1 MTKVLL
7 TAARYVVGVLF
18 IISGLIKVND
28 PVGTQIKLEE
38 YFEVFATDISGFFHV
53 FVPWALFLSV
63 FLSVL
68 EVVLGVALLAR
79 FKMRLTTGILLV
91 MIVFF
96 TFLTFYSAYFNK
108 VTDCGCFGD
117 ALKLTPWQSFYKDL
131 VLLALILI
139 LFINRK
145 KFDSEGRR
153 RSAGFSGAAVGLTL
167 VLCTALAWYAIE
179 HLPFIDFRA
188 YKEGNNIPELM
199 QPSEPFRYSYLMMK
213 EGKEYELEQYPAAT
227 EGYEYKEIR
236 LLNPEAQPVITD
248 FGVWNSEGDFSEEV
262 LQGNKLLVLIHTV
275 QKTDIE
281 SLDAIKQLTAG
292 LEGEVEPLIVTS
304 SDEASFEAFRH
315 EQQLAIPY
323 YFGDATLLKTMI
335 RSNPGLI
342 LLQDG
347 TVVKKWHY
355 NDVPKAAEVKE
366 LLK

>member
-1 MTKVLL
+1 MNKVLL
-7 TAARYVVGVLF
+7 PAARYVVGILF

-38 YFEVFATDISGFFHV
+38 YFEVFASDISGIFHV

-68 EVVLGVALLAR
+68 EVVLGVALLVR
-79 FKMRLTTGILLV
+79 FKMRITTTVLLV

-131 VLLALILI
+131 VLLVLIVY

-145 KFDSEGRR
+145 KYDRAGAGSV
-153 RSAGFSGAAVGLTL
+153 GFSGAAVALTTI
-167 VLCTALAWYAIE
+167 LCVGLAWYAIE

-188 YKEGNNIPELM
+188 YKEGNNIGQLM
-199 QPSEPFRYSYLMMK
+199 QPSEPFRYSYVMMK
-213 EGKEYELEQYPAAT
+213 EGKEYEFEQYPAAT
-227 EGYEYKEIR
+227 EGYEYKEII
-236 LLNPEAQPVITD
+236 LLNPDAQPVITD
-248 FGVWNSEGDFSEEV
+248 FGMWNNEGDFSEQI
-262 LQGNKLLVLIHTV
+262 LQGNKLLVVIHTIEN
-275 QKTDIE
+275 TNEE
-281 SLDAIKQLTAG
+281 SLETIKQLAAG
-292 LEGEVEPLIVTS
+292 LGEEVETVVVTS
-304 SDEASFEAFRH
+304 SSEEAFDAFRH
-315 EQQLAIPY
+315 ENQLAIPY

-347 TVVKKWHY
+347 TIKEKWHY
-355 NDVPKAAEVKE
+355 NDVPEAAEVKE
-366 LLK
+366 RLQ

>member
-1 MTKVLL
+1 MNKVLL
-7 TAARYVVGVLF
+7 PAARYIVGLLF

-38 YFEVFATDISGFFHV
+38 YFEVFASDISGVFHV

-79 FKMRLTTGILLV
+79 FKMRLTTAVLLA

-117 ALKLTPWQSFYKDL
+117 ALKLTPWQSFTKDIVLL
-131 VLLALILI
+131 VLILY
-139 LFINRK
+139 LFLNRN
-145 KFDSEGRR
+145 KFDKAETGF
-153 RSAGFSGAAVGLTL
+153 AGFSGAAVAISAL
-167 VLCTALAWYAIE
+167 LCTALAWYAIE

-188 YKEGNNIPELM
+188 YKEGNNIGQLM
-199 QPSEPFRYSYLMMK
+199 EPSEPFRYSYVMMK
-213 EGKEYELEQYPAAT
+213 EGKTYEFEQYPAAT
-227 EGYEYKEIR
+227 EGYEYKEIK

-248 FGVWNSEGDFSEEV
+248 FGVWNNEGDISEEV
-262 LQGNKLLVLIHTV
+262 LQGNKLLVVIHTV
-275 QKTDIE
+275 NKTEEE
-281 SLDAIKQLTAG
+281 SLSAIKELVAG
-292 LEGEVEPLIVTS
+292 LGEEVEALVVTS
-304 SDEASFEAFRH
+304 SDEASFDAFRH
-315 EQQLAIPY
+315 ESQLAIPY

-347 TVVKKWHY
+347 TVRKKWHY
-355 NDVPKAAEVKE
+355 NDVPEAAAVKE
-366 LLK
+366 LLR

>member
-1 MTKVLL
+1 MNKVLL
-7 TAARYVVGVLF
+7 PVARYVVGILF

-38 YFEVFATDISGFFHV
+38 YFDVFASDISGVFHV

-79 FKMRLTTGILLV
+79 FKMRITTTVLLV

-131 VLLALILI
+131 VLLVLILY
-139 LFINRK
+139 LFLNRK
-145 KFDSEGRR
+145 KFDT
-153 RSAGFSGAAVGLTL
+153 AGTGTVSFSGLAVGITAI
-167 VLCTALAWYAIE
+167 LCTGLAWYAIA
-179 HLPFIDFRA
+179 HLPYIDFRA
-188 YKEGNNIPELM
+188 YKEGNNIGQLM
-199 QPSEPFRYSYLMMK
+199 EPSEPFRYSYVMMK
-213 EGKEYELEQYPAAT
+213 EGKEYEFEQYPAAT
-227 EGYEYKEIR
+227 EGYEYKEIK

-248 FGVWNSEGDFSEEV
+248 FGVWNKEGDISEEV
-262 LQGNKLLVLIHTV
+262 LQGNKLLVVIHTV
-275 QKTDIE
+275 EKTNEE
-281 SLDAIKQLTAG
+281 SLAAIKQLAAALG
-292 LEGEVEPLIVTS
+292 DEVETLVVTS
-304 SDEASFEAFRH
+304 SDEASFDAFRH
-315 EQQLAIPY
+315 ENQLAIPY

-355 NDVPKAAEVKE
+355 NDVPEAAALKE
-366 LLK
+366 WLK